1 MKKLYTLLLV
11 SASLFTF
18 SQGSINFDDPAKW
31 VQDGAIA
38 ITSYGNHGYTDGTF
52 TMTGTDVLQNST
64 AVQDGVAGAL
74 GTYSV
79 RLRNNATTN
88 IVATIASGG
97 VGTFSFQVRRW
108 SGTTATNFTVEYST
122 DNGGN
127 WIFSSTINALVT
139 TNSDWKTVNGSI
151 NSPNANIKIRIK
163 SNGTTERIMIDNFTW
178 TASSPDPS
186 LIITSPSNGTA
197 YNPTIN
203 SVDIAMSIANFNVAN
218 GTGDGHVR
226 YSVNS
231 AAGIMKYN
239 TTPIALTGLTPGA
252 YSVFVE
258 LVDNLNN
265 PIAPPK
271 NATVT
276 FTIASF
282 QTATN
287 IAAVRNDV
295 IANGAGKYYHITG
308 ESIVTYARTTR
319 NQKYIQDASAAIL
332 IDDNT
337 NVITNPFVIGDGMTG
352 LKGQTALFG
361 STLQFLP
368 LENCAASSSGNVITP
383 EVVSITTV
391 AANVEAYESELIKL
405 NSVTFLEGNGMNTF
419 VNPPATNYNLSDGT
433 NTITFRTSFVECDYI
448 GQVIPSGSRHIIA
461 LVSDFAGTPQVT
473 ARSLADTN
481 LSTTGFD
488 AIKGLTMYPNPL
500 TGNILNFT
508 SDANATMSIQ
518 IFDLLGKEIVK
529 TDVVNNS
536 VNVANLTAGVYVVKI
551 TQEGNTATRKL
562 VIQ

>member
-1 MKKLYTLLLV
+1 
-11 SASLFTF
+11 
-18 SQGSINFDDPAKW
+18 
-31 VQDGAIA
+31 
-38 ITSYGNHGYTDGTF
+38 
-52 TMTGTDVLQNST
+52 MTGTDVLQNST

-433 NTITFRTSFVECDYI
+433 NTITFRTSFVESDYI
-448 GQVIPSGSRHIIA
+448 GQVIPSGSRNIA
-461 LVSDFAGTPQVT
+461 VLVSDFAGIPQVT